1 MKTKVI
7 TRNILAIAA
16 TGALAF
22 SLAACSG
29 GDDGREPGTSMPS
42 SSSSSMPS
50 SSSSSDMME
59 LKNLTGDN
67 TSIVLDAG
75 FVDALTTLG
84 LTPAAVGDAT
94 LMDGTLMFPITGGEL
109 SYMTMDKSYM
119 GSIEHMGSGLSLTA
133 GGTMVELTDLR
144 IDPSTTTVY
153 GTVTANGGTPM
164 EDVEL
169 FNIDGSDMGGL
180 AKGPNGE
187 WVLTGGK
194 VFLSQDAADLLNQT
208 FGTDALMG
216 GIMDG
221 TMVGKSTITAM
232 GEDGMN

>member
-29 GDDGREPGTSMPS
+29 GNSTEPGRSMPS

-50 SSSSSDMME
+50 SSSNSDMME
-59 LKNLTGDN
+59 LKNLSGEN

-75 FVDALTTLG
+75 FVEALTTLG
-84 LTPAAVGDAT
+84 LTPGTVGDAT

-109 SYMTMDKSYM
+109 SYKNMDKSYM

-133 GGTMVELTDLR
+133 GETMVELTDLR

-153 GTVTANGGTPM
+153 GTVTANGGAPM

-180 AKGPNGE
+180 TKGPSGE
-187 WVLTGGK
+187 WILTGGK
-194 VFLSQDAADLLNQT
+194 VFLSQDAADLLNKT
-208 FGTDALMG
+208 FGTDALKG

-232 GEDGMN
+232 GDMED

>member
-1 MKTKVI
+1 MKTQVI

-29 GDDGREPGTSMPS
+29 GDTTAPGTNMPS

-50 SSSSSDMME
+50 SSSSDTMMLE
-59 LKNLTGDN
+59 NLSGDG

-84 LTPAAVGDAT
+84 LTPGTVGDAT
-94 LMDGTLMFPITGGEL
+94 LMDGTLMFPITGGDL
-109 SYMTMDKSYM
+109 SYMSMDKSYS

-133 GGTMVELTDLR
+133 GDTMVELTDLR

-153 GTVTANGGTPM
+153 GTQRHA
-164 EDVEL
+164 
-169 FNIDGSDMGGL
+169 
-180 AKGPNGE
+180 
-187 WVLTGGK
+187 
-194 VFLSQDAADLLNQT
+194 Q
-208 FGTDALMG
+208 
-216 GIMDG
+216 
-221 TMVGKSTITAM
+221 
-232 GEDGMN
+232 